1 MKKLIAIL
9 AIMVVL
15 VGVVFASETHTVK
28 IKADVN
34 SIVPVFALKQ
44 GEYKTNTATLN
55 TATEYTGDYTTQYK
69 DGESYGMTAANDTEN
84 ALLVDFKL
92 DQGGSVTFYAILL
105 NNAKQIETY
114 TLEFGGGVFTVS
126 KNGTA
131 NQQHGPQTVTV
142 TKGDGITGL
151 TIADGAAATTALY
164 DKKIGLTFDGKAIS
178 GVSNDNPHTLATA
191 VYTYPEDLTI
201 DALPAGSYYYAD
213 VTLTVS
219 AT

>member
-15 VGVVFASETHTVK
+15 AGALFADETHTVK

-34 SIVPVFALKQ
+34 SIIPVFGLKQ
-44 GEYKTNTATLN
+44 GGYKTNTATLDGE
-55 TATEYTGDYTTQYK
+55 TQYTGDYTTEY
-69 DGESYGMTAANDTEN
+69 DRASTYGMTSNDD
-84 ALLVDFKL
+84 ALLVSFKL

-114 TLEFGGGVFTVS
+114 DLEFGGGVFTVS
-126 KNGTA
+126 KNGA
-131 NQQHGPQTVTV
+131 PNQQHGPQTVTV
-142 TKGDGITGL
+142 TKGDNITGL

-178 GVSNDNPHTLATA
+178 GVSNDNPHVLATA
-191 VYTYPEDLTI
+191 IYTYPQDLTI